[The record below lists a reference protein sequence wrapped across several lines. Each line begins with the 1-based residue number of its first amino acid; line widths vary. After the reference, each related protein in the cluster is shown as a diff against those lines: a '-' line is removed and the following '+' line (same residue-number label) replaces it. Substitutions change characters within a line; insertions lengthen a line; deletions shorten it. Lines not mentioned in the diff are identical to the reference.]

1 MPLEVYVGVGDLA
14 RNVMSED
21 AFSGLASA
29 CPSALRSPPPHGAR
43 AHPTPRTASLSHPPV
58 FTSRP

>member
-21 AFSGLASA
+21 AFSALASA
-29 CPSALRSPPPHGAR
+29 CPSARRSPPPPGAP
-43 AHPTPRTASLSHPPV
+43 PTPRTARLSHPPV